1 MLKQLKPRKPSLKA
15 QLKDSRGFL
24 LSPSGE
30 LKELSQ
36 YAKTAVLGGRD
47 WPRGGRTKKIIKA
60 RGRLP
65 IICSRASCARTR
77 FSPKPSYWYEKCREV
92 RRGSPLYHEKLH
104 TKNAASLGQTFKGA
118 VLKCAD
124 TCAAGYGRTQGCK
137 LFFCDASCVFPKP
150 MFCGVRRMP
159 VNSGSKSEIILEGI
173 PGRTNKTFR
182 LGPGTPPSQ
191 FLGSPRSEILDAGTV
206 NWETAHFV
214 GVGCSWPRLASASE
228 RNSCKTRT
236 LFTSVAIARSPFSPD
251 VACGVL

>member
-104 TKNAASLGQTFKGA
+104 TKNAASLGQTFKG
-118 VLKCAD
+118 
-124 TCAAGYGRTQGCK
+124 
-137 LFFCDASCVFPKP
+137 
-150 MFCGVRRMP
+150 
-159 VNSGSKSEIILEGI
+159 
-173 PGRTNKTFR
+173 
-182 LGPGTPPSQ
+182 
-191 FLGSPRSEILDAGTV
+191 
-206 NWETAHFV
+206 
-214 GVGCSWPRLASASE
+214 CSA
-228 RNSCKTRT
+228 
-236 LFTSVAIARSPFSPD
+236 
-251 VACGVL
+251 